1 MNRSI
6 AIQVSYLLLR
16 VVAGF
21 LFSQA
26 GGLILFGWFGG
37 MPGQPSPP
45 PLLSQTGIGGVLE
58 FFGGIA
64 IMLGLFTLSVAFI
77 LSGMMAVTYWQ
88 FHAPNGRW
96 PVQNQGMPAV
106 LFCFIFLYIAARGG
120 GAWSLDELLR
130 RRRGNGT
137 NAAPSESTFV

>member
-6 AIQVSYLLLR
+6 AIKVTYLLLR

-45 PLLSQTGIGGVLE
+45 PLLSQTGIGGGLE

-64 IMLGLFTLSVAFI
+64 IMLGLFTHPVAFI
-77 LSGMMAVTYWQ
+77 LSGTMAVAYWQ
-88 FHAPNGRW
+88 FHAPNGSW

-120 GAWSLDELLR
+120 GAWSLDALLR
-130 RRRGNGT
+130 RRFWSGT
-137 NAAPSESTFV
+137 NAEASDSTFV